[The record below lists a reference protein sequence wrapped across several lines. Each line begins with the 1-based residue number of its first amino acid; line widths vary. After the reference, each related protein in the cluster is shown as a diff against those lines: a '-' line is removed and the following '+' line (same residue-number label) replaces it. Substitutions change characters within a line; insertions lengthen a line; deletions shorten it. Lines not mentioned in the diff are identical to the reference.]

1 MHTASA
7 SRRDAVGDYA
17 GAGLC
22 GVMAMECFVTPQG
35 LLINELAPVCIT
47 AVTGHKTV
55 PASASLSSSA
65 GDYRSAVTATSGE

>member
-1 MHTASA
+1 MRSSKR
-7 SRRDAVGDYA
+7 SRRDAFGDYA

-22 GVMAMECFVTPQG
+22 GRDGVECFVTPQG
-35 LLINELAPVCIT
+35 LLINELAPRVHT

-55 PASASLSSSA
+55 PASASLSCIC